1 MYHSIKGEIHV
12 KNSKRW
18 SARWRV
24 VAAVSATLAV
34 IAAVEAYPALKREP
48 VLDQTLPAGSPV
60 PRMVKGA
67 RIGFAPGQPTG
78 LHLHPVS
85 TVGVVTQGSFI
96 VQMEGQPAKT
106 LHTGDPFF
114 EPAQAHMLRFDNAS
128 QTAPAEIVVFYLT
141 DTADRPLIQMLD
153 PDGK

>member
-1 MYHSIKGEIHV
+1 MKTSKGLA
-12 KNSKRW
+12 SRW
-18 SARWRV
+18 AVV
-24 VAAVSATLAV
+24 VAVCVTAAVMAS
-34 IAAVEAYPALKREP
+34 VEAYPALRREA
-48 VLDQTLPAGSPV
+48 VLDQPLPAGSPV
-60 PRMVKGA
+60 PRIVKGA
-67 RIGFAPGQPTG
+67 RIRFAAGQPTG

-96 VQMEGQPAKT
+96 VQIEGQPAKT

-141 DTADRPLIQMLD
+141 DTEDRPLIQMLD

>member
-1 MYHSIKGEIHV
+1 MKI
-12 KNSKRW
+12 SKSPASRW
-18 SARWRV
+18 V
-24 VAAVSATLAV
+24 VLAAVSVTLAL
-34 IAAVEAYPALKREP
+34 IAAAEAYPALKREP
-48 VLDQTLPAGSPV
+48 VLEQTLPAGSPV
-60 PRMVKGA
+60 PRIVKGA
-67 RIGFAPGQPTG
+67 RISFAPGQPTC

-96 VQMEGQPAKT
+96 VQIEGQPAKT
-106 LHTGDPFF
+106 IHTGEPFF

-141 DTADRPLIQMLD
+141 DAADRPLIQMLD

>member
-1 MYHSIKGEIHV
+1 MYHTIEGETHMNI
-12 KNSKRW
+12 SKKPASRW
-18 SARWRV
+18 FVLAV
-24 VAAVSATLAV
+24 VSATLAV
-34 IAAVEAYPALKREP
+34 IASVEAYPALKRDS

-60 PRMVKGA
+60 PRIVKGA

-78 LHLHPVS
+78 LHLHPMS

-96 VQMEGQPAKT
+96 VQIEGQPAKT

-128 QTAPAEIVVFYLT
+128 QTDRAEIVVFYLT

-153 PDGK
+153 PSGK

>member
-1 MYHSIKGEIHV
+1 MKTS
-12 KNSKRW
+12 KNLASLW
-18 SARWRV
+18 AV
-24 VAAVSATLAV
+24 LAAVTTTLAV
-34 IAAVEAYPALKREP
+34 MTAVKAYPALTRAP

-60 PRMVKGA
+60 PRIVKGA

-96 VQMEGQPAKT
+96 VQIEGQPAKT

-128 QTAPAEIVVFYLT
+128 QTARAEIVVFYLT